1 MKPKKLIPALLL
13 ASALPTLATPFSS
26 CPDEAFLIQDKYAQL
41 YGIQLSTGFYQ
52 NVAPTEWTDM
62 ELNALA
68 FNTHDQY
75 LYAYNDKLR
84 AIVKIDAEYRTEL
97 LFPSDL
103 PDHDFIAGDIAVA
116 ENAYY
121 VYRKGSDKGLY
132 RISLDPTAAD
142 FLKASQVITGKAF
155 ELDIFDLS
163 FHPYDGMAYTVDK
176 DGDLWK
182 INVATATAINVGN
195 TGVNGYFG
203 GTYFDIN
210 GNLYIA
216 NNSDGY
222 IYRIDTQQPTPKA
235 ELFSYGPSSSNNDG
249 ARCPLAPVNVSEVPD
264 TDFGSAP
271 DSYGTSFAN
280 NGARH
285 GRGDGTLYLGEAVN
299 YEPDAY
305 LEGGASAT
313 EQNDGVAL
321 INNIAP
327 YRYTYF
333 EVTASAKGEL
343 NIWGD
348 WNQNGVF
355 DDDEQVISDKTIDA
369 GKHLIHFK
377 APKETLLGE
386 TWLRVRLSSP
396 DHVTAT
402 GGVADGE
409 VEDYK
414 VTVEA
419 ADTLT
424 TFYPGAN
431 RYATLAFEDN
441 WPLTGD
447 YDMNDVV
454 IKYNIKTVTVADN
467 IASIKISGHVAA
479 MGASYHN
486 GFAFRIPGL
495 PTSGINSLATTL
507 TVNGFLQPYSPV
519 EPERRDATVIIAQ
532 DLQDYVTS
540 GEACKYYRTEDGC
553 GSGIQ
558 MSFEINI
565 PVSGAIKADDIDE
578 FPFDPFLF
586 ATEGYE
592 RNYVFGEA
600 PGRRFEIHLK
610 DKAPTEAFQQN
621 FFGRGDDASDPAS
634 DEYFVNENGM
644 PWALNIPYDWN
655 HPLEYMD
662 IKWAYP
668 QFHEHVTSSGTSNKG
683 WYKKSNA
690 RSKNI
695 FRK

>member
-1 MKPKKLIPALLL
+1 MKTRNLLGAMIL
-13 ASALPTLATPFSS
+13 SGAIPTLATPFEA
-26 CPDEAFLIQDKYAQL
+26 CPDTAFLIQDKYAQL
-41 YGIQLSTGFYQ
+41 YAIQLSTGFYEPA
-52 NVAPTEWTDM
+52 APAEWTDM
-62 ELNALA
+62 KLNALA
-68 FNTHDQY
+68 FNVHDQY
-75 LYAYNDKLR
+75 LYAYNDDLR
-84 AIVKIDAEYRTEL
+84 AIVKIDANYRTEI
-97 LFPSDL
+97 LFPANL
-103 PDHDFIAGDIAVA
+103 PDLDFIAGDIAVS

-121 VYRKGSDKGLY
+121 VYRKGSDEGLY
-132 RISLDPTAAD
+132 RISLDPQAAD
-142 FLKASQVITGKAF
+142 YLQATQVITGKAF

-176 DGDLWK
+176 DGELWK
-182 INVATATAINVGN
+182 INVSNGDVSNIGN
-195 TGVNGYFG
+195 IGVNGYFG
-203 GTYFDIN
+203 GTYFDNN
-210 GNLYIA
+210 GHLYVA
-216 NNSDGY
+216 DNSDGY
-222 IYRIDTQQPTPKA
+222 IYRVDTQQLLPKA
-235 ELFSYGPSSSNNDG
+235 ELFSYGPSSNNNDG
-249 ARCPLAPVNVSEVPD
+249 ARCPFAPVNVSETPD

-271 DSYGTSFAN
+271 DSYGTSFGN

-285 GRGDGTLYLGEAVN
+285 GRGDGTLFLGEGVN

-305 LEGGASAT
+305 LEGGAVAA
-313 EQNDGVAL
+313 EENDGVAF

-355 DDDEQVISDKTIDA
+355 DEGEHVISDKSIDA
-369 GKHLIHFK
+369 GKHLLHFK

-424 TFYPGAN
+424 TYYPGAKRN
-431 RYATLAFEDN
+431 ATLAFEDN
-441 WPLTGD
+441 WPLAGD

-467 IASIKISGHVAA
+467 IASIRIKGHVAA

-495 PTSGINSLATTL
+495 PTNAINILASTL
-507 TVNGFLQPYSPV
+507 TVNGILQPYSPI
-519 EPERRDATVIIAQ
+519 EPERADATAIIAS
-532 DLQDYVTS
+532 DLHDYVTS
-540 GEACKYYRTEDGC
+540 GEACKFYRTENGC

-558 MSFEINI
+558 MEFQLDI
-565 PVSGAIKADDIDE
+565 PVIGTIKADDIDA

-586 ATEGYE
+586 ATEGFK

-621 FFGRGDDASDPAS
+621 FFGRGDDASDPGRG
-634 DEYFVNENGM
+634 EYFANANGM
-644 PWALNIPYDWN
+644 PWALNIPYDWD
-655 HPLEYMD
+655 HPVEYMD

-668 QFHEHVTSSGTSNKG
+668 QFHENVTSGGANRKG
-683 WYKKSNA
+683 WYKKANA
-690 RSKNI
+690 LTKNT